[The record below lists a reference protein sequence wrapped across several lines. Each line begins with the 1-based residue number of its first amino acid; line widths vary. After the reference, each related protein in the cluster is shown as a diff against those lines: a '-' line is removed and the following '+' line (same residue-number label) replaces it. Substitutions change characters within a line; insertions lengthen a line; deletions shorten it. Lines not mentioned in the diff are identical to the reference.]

1 MNVDLYRSLFVHR
14 HDVFAEQHADR
25 SYTPVRRALTDGDL
39 LDHLAGVRSFGAYVI
54 QPMDNEQYGNGVV
67 SGNDGHVDPP
77 QSVKLIVFDLDTYD
91 SDALEFLCGEVEQ
104 LIPPTADTRRRP
116 CLLLEDSGGH
126 GYHVWLLLNE
136 PIEAKQARQ
145 WAEPVR
151 AAYEERREGSWPALE
166 IFPKQDAVPE
176 GGFGNLVKLP
186 LGRHA
191 QSGAWSIVKPWS
203 GWARSIEE
211 VQPFP
216 ADMVPEYVER
226 QRTTSDS
233 EDEATGHTAF
243 ACVNELLESGA
254 PDGCRDRA
262 MYFLARFWRSG
273 GLNVEQVEA
282 VCLDANDAFD
292 PPLSHGQVVKCVR
305 SAFRAEWARPR
316 CGEDWHGS
324 FCPGSDRM
332 RSCPNFTGTPS
343 AGSPSEDDEWG
354 DSLDDLA
361 RKLRGK

>member
-1 MNVDLYRSLFVHR
+1 MNVALYCGLFVHR
-14 HDVFAEQHADR
+14 ADVFAEQHSDR
-25 SYTPVRRALTDGDL
+25 SYTPVRRPLTDD
-39 LDHLAGVRSFGAYVI
+39 DIDAHLEGARSFGAYVI
-54 QPMDNEQYGNGVV
+54 DPGGV
-67 SGNDGHVDPP
+67 P
-77 QSVKLIVFDLDTYD
+77 QSVKYVVFDLDTYD
-91 SDALEFLCGEVEQ
+91 INACHFLCDEVEE
-104 LIPPTADTRRRP
+104 LVMSPGVPGPVDPRA

-126 GYHVWLLLNE
+126 GYHIWLLLSE
-136 PIEAKQARQ
+136 QVEAKRARQ

-151 AAYEERREGSWPALE
+151 VAYEERRDAAWPALE

-191 QSGAWSIVKPWS
+191 QSGAWSLFKPRAA
-203 GWARSIEE
+203 WARTIEE
-211 VQPFP
+211 VVPFP
-216 ADMVPEYVER
+216 VEYVPQWLVR
-226 QRTTSDS
+226 QRATLDS
-233 EDEATGHTAF
+233 EDEAMGHTAF
-243 ACVNELLESGA
+243 ACVNELLEQGA

-262 MYFLARFWRSG
+262 MYFLARFWRSS

-292 PPLSHGQVVKCVR
+292 PPLAPGQVTKCVR

-332 RSCPNFTGTPS
+332 RSCPNYSGTQ
-343 AGSPSEDDEWG
+343 ADKVRSPSEDDEWG
-354 DSLDDLA
+354 DSLSDLA
-361 RKLRGK
+361 RKLEGR